1 MRKFAAVVIFA
12 LCSCAAQQSQDA
24 SRESGQRESARIHTE
39 LGAGYYAQNQPGV
52 ALEEFNDAIR
62 IDPTYAMAYNG
73 LGLVYAALHEDD
85 KADANYKKSLQL
97 EPGNSESHN
106 NYGTFLCSRN
116 RIDESIS
123 QFLEAVK
130 NPLYT
135 TPGSAYLN
143 AGICSLKKQDVKNA
157 ELYLQKALQAQPLL
171 HQAAY
176 QLALIHFNRGQHQL
190 AHNDLQNAMISNPT
204 PEMLWLGIRIERVL
218 GDKNAESSYTLL
230 LKSKYPDSEQTKAL
244 LAGQ

>member
-1 MRKFAAVVIFA
+1 MKKLAVLAIF
-12 LCSCAAQQSQDA
+12 LLSGCVTQQSQDA
-24 SRESGQRESARIHTE
+24 SRESGQHEGAKIHTE
-39 LGAGYYAQNQPGV
+39 LGAGYYAQNQMGI

-62 IDPTYAMAYNG
+62 IDPGYAQAYNG
-73 LGLVYAALHEDD
+73 LGMVYAALREDD
-85 KADANYKKSLQL
+85 KADANYKKALQL
-97 EPGNSESHN
+97 EPGNSESRN

-116 RIDESIS
+116 RIDESIG

-135 TPGSAYLN
+135 SVGSAYLN

-157 ELYLQKALQAQPLL
+157 ELYFQKALQAQPLL

-190 AHNDLQNAMISNPT
+190 AHNDLQNAMVSNPT
-204 PEMLWLGIRIERVL
+204 PEMLWLAIRIERVL
-218 GDKNAESSYTLL
+218 GDKNAESSYILL
-230 LKSKYPDSEQTKAL
+230 LKSKYPNSDQTKAL